1 MNYICKAA
9 QSTHRL
15 ADIMGNMQAN
25 RQTTMNQEPTAK
37 RSRKDQDTIS
47 AAVDGL
53 TNGMVQSAED
63 QYCATA
69 ELQRGDRYSSILMI
83 SRRIW
88 CFGAK

>member
-15 ADIMGNMQAN
+15 ADIMGNMLSN

-37 RSRKDQDTIS
+37 RSRKDQDTTS

-53 TNGMVQSAED
+53 TNRMA
-63 QYCATA
+63 
-69 ELQRGDRYSSILMI
+69 
-83 SRRIW
+83 
-88 CFGAK
+88 